1 MLAFVA
7 PVAPVALRVASLAHS
22 RLRKLTLRRLDLRDK
37 HYQQY
42 DRKLAALPEV
52 AHRSHLGGIWLFW
65 IISSWVK
72 HNGFE
77 GSSRSVY
84 AKSINGSIHLN
95 FDQSNTMV
103 FYKNEVQMLRFSWEG
118 FDTFETLQN

>member
-42 DRKLAALPEV
+42 DRRTCNITRSWPLELPRRYMAIMGKAFQVSEE
-52 AHRSHLGGIWLFW
+52 
-65 IISSWVK
+65 
-72 HNGFE
+72 HN
-77 GSSRSVY
+77 
-84 AKSINGSIHLN
+84 
-95 FDQSNTMV
+95 
-103 FYKNEVQMLRFSWEG
+103 
-118 FDTFETLQN
+118 TFEALEN